1 MLLSVWGLWAHGI
14 STSVYC
20 LLDDCPPF
28 MFMSFNVVVANVLLD
43 SCVPCCGQ
51 LLVDGLVVASS
62 LSSQETL
69 Q

>member
-20 LLDDCPPF
+20 LLDDCPPP
-28 MFMSFNVVVANVLLD
+28 FNMVVANVLLD
-43 SCVPCCGQ
+43 TCVPCCRQ